1 MPHVARTA
9 GCQPKA
15 VGGSRRSGPCRALS
29 GRRQDGNDL
38 RDDSVSSWYRC
49 VPRRVLA
56 SAIAG
61 YIVGRPS
68 VVK

>member
-1 MPHVARTA
+1 VPHVARTF

-29 GRRQDGNDL
+29 GRRQDGNYL
-38 RDDSVSSWYRC
+38 LGDSLSRRYHC

-56 SAIAG
+56 SAVVG